1 MDSISSSSSRKRPRE
16 DAASNAPGRGTPP
29 QSRVS
34 ARAGQGVGGLS
45 PPSHASSSATSTS
58 SAPTAATKPIFNSDD
73 ESTLRES
80 KPVLLLQYS
89 STGGG
94 HTERCLLPV
103 LEALKEGTLSE
114 GDCVVVLA
122 PPRWEHDDKG
132 SHVRKLHELVSE
144 LRDKG
149 LHVLLKQSD
158 KTITGLYEDAG
169 ASKNVEMLK
178 EFVLAPRRKNSV
190 RSSIDLP
197 TKDVPV
203 PMAQAN
209 SAKDIV
215 AAVMGAVGAENLTKL
230 SAIGDMAPALQKA
243 ARDCGIT
250 RSVEIGNHQG
260 LFAGAGSVSLGEKNR
275 AYLAK
280 ASSSGRFSQL
290 ALIDYNAKTNVLPKL
305 GATLKLFG
313 FTEQTTK
320 AVARDTVLT
329 HLLKHAVKNDLAF
342 GNYKNG
348 IVKAENLKEAGDVK
362 ATVYLYV
369 NAYTQGIVD
378 HIRSQIEKKA
388 PGYDKALFAVC
399 GGGAFE
405 TVPKDQAVENI
416 LYAMHAAN
424 ADGMTS
430 GGFGTTSEYNYLRTA
445 GDYQGDLIVAPVEH
459 QHEQEAN
466 AAQLVDMSEGR
477 VRQASGIEEMKAA
490 LDALVLRRSTDSQ
503 VLTGTMEEMF
513 ACSSEPG
520 SHAQHAASLLADK
533 PEMTPSAEAAMKA
546 MANYEAEHAPKEVRR
561 ILKLYV
567 PALLAIIEKEP
578 VVRVLATKK
587 AGEIQEL
594 DIADA
599 IAGMRAAAELG
610 GNDALQDL
618 LKIEIKNVNVKGLL
632 TGFANKLQELVNTP
646 EDERQDAAKKVLEE
660 LAYRALVL
668 GW

>member
-1 MDSISSSSSRKRPRE
+1 MDPISSSSSRKRPIE
-16 DAASNAPGRGTPP
+16 DAASTTPRPGTPL

-45 PPSHASSSATSTS
+45 PRSHVSSSATATSTS
-58 SAPTAATKPIFNSDD
+58 SSSPPSIFS
-73 ESTLRES
+73 STEQTTLQGS
-80 KPVLLLQYS
+80 KQVLLLQYS

-103 LEALKEGTLSE
+103 FEAFEAGTLKK

-132 SHVRKLHELVSE
+132 SHVGKLHDLVKELTE
-144 LRDKG
+144 KG
-149 LHVLLKQSD
+149 LNVILKQSD
-158 KTITGLYEDAG
+158 KTVTGLYEDAG

-197 TKDVPV
+197 TEDVPV

-215 AAVMGAVGAENLTKL
+215 AAVIGAVGAGNLTKL

-320 AVARDTVLT
+320 ADARKTVLT
-329 HLLKHAVKNDLAF
+329 HLLEHAVKNDLA
-342 GNYKNG
+342 GGKYVHG

-378 HIRSQIEKKA
+378 HIRSQIEKKV

-399 GGGAFE
+399 GGGAFK
-405 TVPKDQAVENI
+405 TVPEGQAVENI

-430 GGFGTTSEYNYLRTA
+430 GGFGTTSEYNYLRAA

-477 VRQASGIEEMKAA
+477 VGQASGIEEMKAA

-513 ACSSEPG
+513 ACSSKPG

-567 PALLAIIEKEP
+567 PALVAIIAKEP
-578 VVRVLATKK
+578 LVGVLATKK
-587 AGEIQEL
+587 AGEVQQLEMTEV
-594 DIADA
+594 
-599 IAGMRAAAELG
+599 IAGMQAAAELG
-610 GNDALQDL
+610 GDAALQDL

-632 TGFANKLQELVNTP
+632 TGFANELKALMQLAE
-646 EDERQDAAKKVLEE
+646 EDRPRAAEKVLAD

>member
-1 MDSISSSSSRKRPRE
+1 MDSISSSASRKRPIE
-16 DAASNAPGRGTPP
+16 DAASNMPRPGTPP

-34 ARAGQGVGGLS
+34 ARAGQGVSGLAPRS
-45 PPSHASSSATSTS
+45 QVSSSATATATS
-58 SAPTAATKPIFNSDD
+58 SSSPPSIFS
-73 ESTLRES
+73 STEQTTLQGS
-80 KPVLLLQYS
+80 KQVLLLQYS

-103 LEALKEGTLSE
+103 LEALKKGTLNK

-132 SHVRKLHELVSE
+132 SHVKKLHELVSE
-144 LRDKG
+144 LREKG
-149 LHVLLKQSD
+149 LYVLLKQSD
-158 KTITGLYEDAG
+158 KTVTGLYEDAG

-197 TKDVPV
+197 TTDVPV

-215 AAVMGAVGAENLTKL
+215 AAVVGAVGAGNLTKL

-260 LFAGAGSVSLGEKNR
+260 LFTGAGSVSLGEKNR

-290 ALIDYNAKTNVLPKL
+290 ALVNYNGTTNVVPTL
-305 GATLKLFG
+305 GVTLGLLG
-313 FTEQTTK
+313 IQQETMK
-320 AVARDTVLT
+320 AVARETVLT
-329 HLLKHAVKNDLAF
+329 HLLEHAVVNDLAP
-342 GNYKNG
+342 GDYKNG
-348 IVKAENLKEAGDVK
+348 LIKAKDLNTAGEVKAA
-362 ATVYLYV
+362 VYLYV

-378 HIRSQIEKKA
+378 HIRKQINDGVE
-388 PGYDKALFAVC
+388 GYDKALFAVC
-399 GGGAFE
+399 GGGAFA
-405 TVPKDQAVENI
+405 TDDQPVKNI
-416 LYAMHAAN
+416 LHAMYAAN

-430 GGFGTTSEYNYLRTA
+430 GGFGTTSEYNYLREA
-445 GDYQGDLIVAPVEH
+445 GGYGGDLIVAPVEH
-459 QHEQEAN
+459 QHEQQAN

-477 VRQASGIEEMKAA
+477 VSQANGIEKMKAA

-503 VLTGTMEEMF
+503 VLEGDMEMMSE
-513 ACSSEPG
+513 CSAKRG
-520 SHAQHAASLLADK
+520 SHAEHAASLLADE
-533 PEMTPSAEAAMKA
+533 PEMTPSAEVAMRA

-594 DIADA
+594 NMAGA

-618 LKIEIKNVNVKGLL
+618 LKIEIKNVKVKGLL
-632 TGFANKLQELVNTP
+632 TGFANKLEELMDRP

-660 LAYRALVL
+660 LAYEALVL